1 MNNPDD
7 DGLFDPNRSSAILS
21 DNLHIIE
28 NIMFVGLFLFFCNFR
43 LLLHESKT
51 PPKSQRY

>member
-28 NIMFVGLFLFFCNFR
+28 NIIFIFCNFR
-43 LLLHESKT
+43 LLLHESKI